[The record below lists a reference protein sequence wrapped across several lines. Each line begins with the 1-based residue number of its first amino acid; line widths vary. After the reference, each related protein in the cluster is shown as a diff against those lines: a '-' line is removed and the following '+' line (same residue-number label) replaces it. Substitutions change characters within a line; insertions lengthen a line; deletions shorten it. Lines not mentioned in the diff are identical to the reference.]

1 MRKQAAG
8 GPADGRRRP
17 AGAGMRLT
25 MTVTRFRHMAFPQA
39 LVQLRRAKGLSQQA
53 LADATGIHVTQ
64 IKRYE
69 GGSAQPS
76 MDGLKKIALALDC
89 ATDVLV
95 FDPSER
101 PIADDLQR
109 QFEAISK
116 LPEEERAIAWHLLE
130 GLVLKH
136 DAKRFEE
143 RR

>member
-1 MRKQAAG
+1 
-8 GPADGRRRP
+8 
-17 AGAGMRLT
+17 
-25 MTVTRFRHMAFPQA
+25 MTVTHFPRFRHMAFPQA

-76 MDGLKKIALALDC
+76 MEGLKKIALALDC

-116 LPEEERAIAWHLLE
+116 LPEEERTIARHLLE

-136 DAKRFEE
+136 DAKRFEG

>member
-1 MRKQAAG
+1 MAIT
-8 GPADGRRRP
+8 PFP
-17 AGAGMRLT
+17 
-25 MTVTRFRHMAFPQA
+25 RFRRMAFAQA
-39 LVQLRRAKGLSQQA
+39 LVQLRRAKGLSQQG

-76 MDGLKKIALALDC
+76 LDGLKKLALALDC

-109 QFEAISK
+109 QFEAISR
-116 LPEEERAIAWHLLE
+116 LPDDQRAIARVLLE

-136 DAKRFEE
+136 EA
-143 RR
+143 RRWEQAQ

>member
-1 MRKQAAG
+1 MA
-8 GPADGRRRP
+8 
-17 AGAGMRLT
+17 
-25 MTVTRFRHMAFPQA
+25 VTRFPRFRRMAFPQA

-76 MDGLKKIALALDC
+76 MEGLKKIALALDC

-116 LPEEERAIAWHLLE
+116 LPEAERAIARHLLE

-136 DAKRFEE
+136 DARKWEQG
-143 RR
+143 

>member
-1 MRKQAAG
+1 LVLGQGNFLAHFG
-8 GPADGRRRP
+8 GLDSTPY
-17 AGAGMRLT
+17 
-25 MTVTRFRHMAFPQA
+25 
-39 LVQLRRAKGLSQQA
+39 SQ

-76 MDGLKKIALALDC
+76 MEGLKKIALALDC

-95 FDPSER
+95 FDPRER

-109 QFEAISK
+109 QFEAVSK
-116 LPEEERAIAWHLLE
+116 LPEEERAIASHLLE

>member
-1 MRKQAAG
+1 
-8 GPADGRRRP
+8 
-17 AGAGMRLT
+17 
-25 MTVTRFRHMAFPQA
+25 MTSAPPA
-39 LVQLRRAKGLSQQA
+39 LV
-53 LADATGIHVTQ
+53 LAVTTVAG
-64 IKRYE
+64 R
-69 GGSAQPS
+69 PS
-76 MDGLKKIALALDC
+76 FRLIVPDTFLLDC

-116 LPEEERAIAWHLLE
+116 LPEEERAIARHLLE

>member
-1 MRKQAAG
+1 
-8 GPADGRRRP
+8 
-17 AGAGMRLT
+17 
-25 MTVTRFRHMAFPQA
+25 MTVRPFPRFRRMAFPQA
-39 LVQLRRAKGLSQQA
+39 LVQLRRAKSMSQQA

-76 MDGLKKIALALDC
+76 MEGLKKMALALDC
-89 ATDVLV
+89 ATDALV

-116 LPEEERAIAWHLLE
+116 LPEAERAIARVLLE
-130 GLVLKH
+130 GLILKH
-136 DAKRFEE
+136 DAGRWE
-143 RR
+143 RSVGG